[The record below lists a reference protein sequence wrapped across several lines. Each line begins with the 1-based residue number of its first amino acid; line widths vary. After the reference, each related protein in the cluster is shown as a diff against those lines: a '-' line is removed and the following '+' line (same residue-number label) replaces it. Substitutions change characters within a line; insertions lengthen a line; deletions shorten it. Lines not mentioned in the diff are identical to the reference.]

1 MYKCIQPFFAKG
13 RTYRKG
19 EVVPEEIANEYP
31 RYVTTDDSTP
41 FSNMVSK
48 GSPKGVILE
57 SNKTNIIDKRNDSNN
72 SRGKNK
78 A

>member
-19 EVVPEEIANEYP
+19 EAVPEDVAIEFP
-31 RYVTTDDSTP
+31 RYVSVDNSP
-41 FSNMVSK
+41 FPNMVSK

-57 SNKTNIIDKRNDSNN
+57 GNKTNIIDKRNDSNN
-72 SRGKNK
+72 RRGKNK